1 MFTKKYKK
9 EFDSKGFF
17 LIEKFYTEK
26 EVKKIKSLLRKTD
39 KKKLSKHRLGASL
52 SELKILDI
60 QVFMILFI
68 IKN

>member
-39 KKKLSKHRLGASL
+39 KKKIVKT
-52 SELKILDI
+52 
-60 QVFMILFI
+60 QVKGKSIRI
-68 IKN
+68 